1 MTAIEIPDFI
11 TRAKSLTDIT
21 LATADLLKQA
31 NDSNLPAPCHVHI
44 SHVGQE
50 ISLGFPGCV
59 QSFHTL
65 ANWAERFGGTVTSKP
80 HTHEDGRESVYCQV
94 KFPYLGVSV
103 DSYAFIP
110 AGDIEAST
118 A

>member
-1 MTAIEIPDFI
+1 MDDMTPQETTHDE
-11 TRAKSLTDIT
+11 
-21 LATADLLKQA
+21 DLLEHVD
-31 NDSNLPAPCHVHI
+31 DSNLPAPCHVHI

-50 ISLGFPGCV
+50 ISLGFPGDV

-65 ANWAERFGGTVTSKP
+65 ADWAERFGGALTSKP

-103 DSYAFIP
+103 EGYAFIP